1 MSTQDKNRSS
11 SEKNG
16 YKENRSNLPAQERKD
31 QGPRR
36 ERSQPGEVR
45 QFNEDPNERQRV
57 GDTSDQ
63 NWWDSGT
70 NQQQKFYRGDTAY
83 PYRENF
89 DNRNQQ
95 YQEGVENYYPQ
106 EPASAQQRQNFAEG
120 SQYPYE
126 GGFKA
131 GNLQA
136 REGLE
141 RAKGLESEIERSRQ
155 NRQESGR
162 ENLQQGYS
170 GRRQENPNPMPAWAR
185 NQQVRNVADLAQF
198 NSLNQMTNQNQ
209 NTMRPDE
216 RNYNRYNN
224 NYRVQDQDFGR
235 DRNSTEDRDFYYE
248 NGSRGPRYERDHERE
263 GFYPNRRD
271 SNRDHGQ
278 EWDYNRDRYQGRS
291 SDFDRDF
298 NQNRY
303 GNKNEGP
310 YHSTR
315 TEIPGRGYESEQ
327 EMNRH
332 SHTNYEDFQGE
343 RNYGDRNRNYRG
355 ERNHGVTSRHR
366 ATGRYEDF
374 ERDIDRFG
382 LREDY
387 QNRGGS
393 YERENWDRDR
403 ARAGNRGFYIRS
415 AEEEGRRRPS
425 YQNQDP
431 RLDRG
436 PSGSWGRQE
445 REYHER
451 YDRDRDRDRY

>member
-11 SEKNG
+11 SEKIG
-16 YKENRSNLPAQERKD
+16 YKENSSNLPAYKRKD
-31 QGPRR
+31 QVPRK
-36 ERSQPGEVR
+36 ERSLPAEAR

-57 GDTSDQ
+57 GETSDQ

-89 DNRNQQ
+89 DDRNQQ
-95 YQEGVENYYPQ
+95 AVGGTENYYPQ

-126 GGFKA
+126 GGFRA

-136 REGLE
+136 QEGLE
-141 RAKGLESEIERSRQ
+141 RAKDLESQIERSRQ
-155 NRQESGR
+155 NRQ
-162 ENLQQGYS
+162 QGYME
-170 GRRQENPNPMPAWAR
+170 RRQEKPYPMPAWAR
-185 NQQVRNVADLAQF
+185 NQQVRNEADQGQI
-198 NSLNQMTNQNQ
+198 NSLNQISNQ

-216 RNYNRYNN
+216 RNYNRNN

-271 SNRDHGQ
+271 TNRDFDR
-278 EWDYNRDRYQGRS
+278 EWDYNRDRSQRRS
-291 SDFDRDF
+291 NNFDRDF

-315 TEIPGRGYESEQ
+315 TKIPGRGYESEQ

-332 SHTNYEDFQGE
+332 SHTNYEDPQGE
-343 RNYGDRNRNYRG
+343 RNYGDWNRNYGG
-355 ERNHGVTSRHR
+355 ERKHGVSSRHR
-366 ATGRYEDF
+366 ATGSYEDF

-393 YERENWDRDR
+393 YEREDWERDR
-403 ARAGNRGFYIRS
+403 GRAGNRGFYDRS

-451 YDRDRDRDRY
+451 YDRDRDRY